1 MIRGRSSRQFRG
13 RKEGRQQIERRGLVA
28 LCSWAGDLCQ
38 GPSCTYAYCER
49 RALLPD
55 ETCSLELRKGSRR
68 VRSIEEEAEKE
79 ELKLKLKGKTLRRI
93 RELEYI
99 E

>member
-1 MIRGRSSRQFRG
+1 MIRGRGQRQFRG
-13 RKEGRQQIERRGLVA
+13 RREGRYQRERRGLVA

-38 GPSCTYAYCER
+38 GPSCTYAYCEK

-55 ETCSLELRKGSRR
+55 GTCTLELRKEARR
-68 VRSIEEEAEKE
+68 VRSIEEEAERE
-79 ELKLKLKGKTLRRI
+79 ELKLKLKGKALKRI